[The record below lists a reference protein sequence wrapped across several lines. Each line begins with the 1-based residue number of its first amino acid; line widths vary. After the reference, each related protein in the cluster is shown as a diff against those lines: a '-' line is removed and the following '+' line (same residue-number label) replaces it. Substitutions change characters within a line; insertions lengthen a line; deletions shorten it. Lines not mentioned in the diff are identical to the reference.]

1 MSRQFDLDLKQHV
14 FVLEQGQRIQLPP
27 NPSHQKDFQGNSQS
41 SSQKQVSVTQ
51 AINTAHSF
59 LIIQCQVPV
68 RSTLQMEILYRDQ
81 NNVSPAFTADNLLQA
96 KKKLVFMDQARDIQS
111 TAN

>member
-1 MSRQFDLDLKQHV
+1 
-14 FVLEQGQRIQLPP
+14 
-27 NPSHQKDFQGNSQS
+27 
-41 SSQKQVSVTQ
+41 
-51 AINTAHSF
+51 
-59 LIIQCQVPV
+59 
-68 RSTLQMEILYRDQ
+68 MEILYRDQ